1 MSDTWIV
8 CAGEQE
14 KSQVVRCAVPPEK
27 RRSITFVDDVWR
39 LRDEVA
45 RQAHPFV
52 AVGPGLAMDPF
63 NLGAALACDGQA
75 ARVVVVASQITAE
88 QRFWAQAVG
97 VSDVYDLAGETLGA
111 PGALQEAEEEDKRL
125 SKESA
130 VCLQESPCEDL
141 DEPEEEDPVL
151 PCVQKESSNGLSS
164 KKQDGAAFEGAPV
177 IVLTSARG
185 GVGKSSIAA
194 LMGVCAARWG
204 LRVALLDF
212 DLAFGDLYG
221 FFGHPAPV
229 DLMDV
234 VRLGSTSDPGRLSLV
249 GSGVEV
255 AEGLTLYGPC
265 AAPEYAE
272 LVAPHA
278 LELVVGAKRAFDL
291 VIVDTSSVWADAVA
305 QAVQVADRV
314 AIVGDE
320 RAGAIGSLA
329 RAAKLA
335 VRLGVA
341 RTRIVRL
348 MNRCDSRC
356 RDEEFM
362 TRASLG
368 LETTSSFRV
377 LEGTVDVAELLSAG
391 HAVELAELDNEFA
404 TSCAATLAKLLAEM
418 GQLPDH
424 PEARKARDARVVR
437 RRSVFSFAKAAG

>member
-1 MSDTWIV
+1 MGNTWIV

-14 KSQVVRCAVPPEK
+14 KSRVIQCAVPAES
-27 RRSITFVDDVWR
+27 RTSIIFVSDVWQ
-39 LRDEVA
+39 LRTEVA
-45 RQAHPFV
+45 QQGHPFV

-75 ARVVVVASQITAE
+75 ARVVVVASHITSE

-97 VSDVYDLAGETLGA
+97 VSDVYDLAGET
-111 PGALQEAEEEDKRL
+111 PGIPAALQEAEEEDTEL
-125 SKESA
+125 SKGPWPK
-130 VCLQESPCEDL
+130 ESPCEDL
-141 DEPEEEDPVL
+141 DEPEEVDAKLLEPNEEQGEM
-151 PCVQKESSNGLSS
+151 P
-164 KKQDGAAFEGAPV
+164 AAEGAPV
-177 IVLTSARG
+177 IVLASARG

-194 LMGVCAARWG
+194 LMSVCAARWG

-221 FFGHPAPV
+221 FFGHPSPI

-234 VRLGSTSDPGRLSLV
+234 IRLGVTSDPGRLSLV

-255 AEGLTLYGPC
+255 TEGLTLYGPC

-278 LELVVGAKRAFDL
+278 LELVVAAKRAFDL

-348 MNRCDSRC
+348 MNRCDPRC

-377 LEGTVDVAELLSAG
+377 LEGTVDVSELLSSG
-391 HAVELAELDNEFA
+391 HVVELAGLDNEFSN
-404 TSCAATLAKLLAEM
+404 SCAATLAKLLAEM

>member
-1 MSDTWIV
+1 MGDTWIV

-14 KSQVVRCAVPPEK
+14 KSQVIHCAVPAGA
-27 RRSITFVDDVWR
+27 RTSITFVSDVWH
-39 LRDEVA
+39 LRAEVA
-45 RQAHPFV
+45 RQGHPFV

-63 NLGAALACDGQA
+63 NLGAALARDGQA
-75 ARVVVVASQITAE
+75 ARVVVVASHVTPE

-97 VSDVYDLAGETLGA
+97 VGDVYDLAGETPGA
-111 PGALQEAEEEDKRL
+111 SAALQEAEEEDTGL
-125 SKESA
+125 SKEPKT
-130 VCLQESPCEDL
+130 CLEESPCEDL
-141 DEPEEEDPVL
+141 DEPEEADLEAPAPQNEKL
-151 PCVQKESSNGLSS
+151 EASEG
-164 KKQDGAAFEGAPV
+164 EGAPV
-177 IVLTSARG
+177 IVLASARG

-194 LMGVCAARWG
+194 LMGVYGARWG

-234 VRLGSTSDPGRLSLV
+234 VRLGATSDPGRLSLV

-255 AEGLTLYGPC
+255 TEGLTLYGPC

-278 LELVVGAKRAFDL
+278 LELVVAAKRAFDL

-348 MNRCDSRC
+348 MNRCDPRC

-377 LEGTVDVAELLSAG
+377 LEGTVDVPELLSAG
-391 HAVELAELDNEFA
+391 HAPELAELDNEFSN
-404 TSCAATLAKLLAEM
+404 SCASALAKLLAEM
-418 GQLPDH
+418 GQLPNH

>member
-1 MSDTWIV
+1 MGATWIV

-14 KSQVVRCAVPPEK
+14 KSQVIHCAVPVGA
-27 RRSITFVDDVWR
+27 RTSITFVSDVWQ
-39 LRDEVA
+39 LRAEVA
-45 RQAHPFV
+45 RRGHPFV

-75 ARVVVVASQITAE
+75 ARVAVVASHITPE

-97 VSDVYDLAGETLGA
+97 VSDVYDLAGEA
-111 PGALQEAEEEDKRL
+111 PGAPLALKEAEEEDRKL
-125 SKESA
+125 SQEPKA
-130 VCLQESPCEDL
+130 CLKESPCDDL
-141 DEPEEEDPVL
+141 DEPEDA
-151 PCVQKESSNGLSS
+151 
-164 KKQDGAAFEGAPV
+164 GAAPARLQEETQEATESEGAPV
-177 IVLTSARG
+177 IVLASARG

-194 LMGVCAARWG
+194 LMGVSAARWG

-234 VRLGSTSDPGRLSLV
+234 IRLGTTSDPGRLSLV

-255 AEGLTLYGPC
+255 AESLTLYGPC

-272 LVAPHA
+272 LAAPHA
-278 LELVVGAKRAFDL
+278 LQLVAAAKRAFDL
-291 VIVDTSSVWADAVA
+291 VIVDTSPVWADAVA

-348 MNRCDSRC
+348 MNRCDPRC

-377 LEGTVDVAELLSAG
+377 LEGTVDVSELLSSG
-391 HAVELAELDNEFA
+391 HAVELTELDNEFSN
-404 TSCAATLAKLLAEM
+404 SCAATLAKLLAEM
-418 GQLPDH
+418 GRLPDH